1 MGVRLI
7 FIFILL
13 SAFHAAVAQRTT
25 PVRDTVM
32 KGSTIEV
39 IQSYKPQI
47 KQAPKPEWIPQ
58 LPPTDT
64 THPAFSYDVP
74 QQTLYYTYSSTSL
87 KPLALGREKP
97 KLPFP
102 NYVKLGGGNLST
114 LYLDA
119 GIGGISGKA
128 FESNIHLHHISQKG
142 DIEHQ
147 QTSLSGLEAE
157 GTIHGVK
164 TDWQVSLSGARNQ
177 YNYYG
182 YNHLLYNFTN
192 DSVQQAYTSVK
203 AGIAVKNGANNQSK
217 LTYNPGIYGGVY
229 SAAFSTSETSAGLS
243 LPFEYKF
250 DNTVQAIATIKA
262 DYAHLKTLD
271 TGKDNTLAAIVP
283 GIRINIGNFT
293 GTALVGFA
301 VGINNGQYILPDI
314 KFSYR
319 LPRSQATFIAGMQYS
334 VRRNTYE
341 ELTTENP
348 YIANSYTLLQ
358 TRRDEYYA
366 GMQGKA
372 GAHFSFSGR
381 VSFWNFK
388 GLPTYLNN
396 FGDNKQFGIVYDTVD
411 AIAFQLSARYVQGN
425 KWSAG
430 ISGQLYNFTNGK
442 QPYVWHEPALRIKGD
457 FNATL
462 FSKLNVGVYISVLDG
477 IYAKDISNNAVAL
490 DPVLDMGGNAEY
502 QIVKRLSAFVQLS
515 NILNNNYRR
524 WYGYDAYGIN
534 IYGGLRLKF

>member
-13 SAFHAAVAQRTT
+13 SAFHAAVAQRTA

-119 GIGGISGKA
+119 GIGGIRGKA

-147 QTSLSGLEAE
+147 QTSLSGIDADFIVHDSKSDYWIAFT
-157 GTIHGVK
+157 G
-164 TDWQVSLSGARNQ
+164 SRNQ
-177 YNYYG
+177 YNNYG
-182 YNHLLYNFTN
+182 YDHNLYNYQD
-192 DSVQQAYTSVK
+192 DSVRQ
-203 AGIAVKNGANNQSK
+203 
-217 LTYNPGIYGGVY
+217 VY
-229 SAAFSTSETSAGLS
+229 SLARLGVGIKEAYGSNSKILYRGGFYGSIYTASFQTYETNYGIN

-250 DNTVQAIATIKA
+250 DNTVQALVAIRG
-262 DYAHLKTLD
+262 DYAHLKTRD
-271 TGKDNTLAAIVP
+271 TGKDNKLESIIP
-283 GIRINIGNFT
+283 GIRINLGNFT
-293 GTALVGFA
+293 GTALVGIA
-301 VGINNGQYILPDI
+301 LGTGNAKYILPDI

-348 YIANSYTLLQ
+348 YIGNSYTLLQ

-396 FGDNKQFGIVYDTVD
+396 FGDNRQFGIVYDTVD
-411 AIAFQLSARYVQGN
+411 AVSFQLSARYAQGN

-430 ISGQLYNFTNGK
+430 ISGQLYNFTNGT
-442 QPYVWHEPALRIKGD
+442 QQYVWHEPALRIKGD

-490 DPVLDMGGNAEY
+490 SPVLDMGCNAEY

-515 NILNNNYRR
+515 NILNNNYQR

>member
-1 MGVRLI
+1 MSVR
-7 FIFILL
+7 FVFILL
-13 SAFHAAVAQRTT
+13 VLAAVHTARGQRGM
-25 PVRDTVM
+25 PVRDTVI

-39 IQSYKPQI
+39 IQSYKPTI

-64 THPAFSYDVP
+64 THPVFSYDVP
-74 QQTLYYTYSSTSL
+74 QQTLYYTYASSPL
-87 KPLALGREKP
+87 KPLALGRETP
-97 KLPFP
+97 KIPFP

-119 GIGGISGKA
+119 GIGGIRSKA

-157 GTIHGVK
+157 GIIHGGK
-164 TDWQVSLSGARNQ
+164 IDWEVSLSGARNQ

-182 YNHLLYNFTN
+182 YNHGLYSFTD
-192 DSVQQAYTSVK
+192 DSVQQAYTSIK
-203 AGIAVKNGANNQSK
+203 AGLALRNGTNNQSK
-217 LTYNPGIYGGVY
+217 LTYSPSVYGGLY
-229 SAAFSTSETSAGLS
+229 NAAFGTSEVSAGLS

-250 DNTVQAIATIKA
+250 DNTVQALVTIKS

-271 TGKDNTLAAIVP
+271 TAKDNELMAVIP
-283 GIRINIGNFT
+283 GVRVSLGNFT

-301 VGINNGQYILPDI
+301 LGTGNALYILPDI
-314 KFSYR
+314 KFAYR
-319 LPRSQATFIAGMQYS
+319 LPRSQATFIAGMQYT
-334 VRRNTYE
+334 VRQNTYE
-341 ELTTENP
+341 QLTTENP
-348 YIANSYTLLQ
+348 YINNSYTLLQ

-411 AIAFQLSARYVQGN
+411 AVSFQLSARYAQGN

-430 ISGQLYNFTNGK
+430 ISGQLYNFTNGT
-442 QPYVWHEPALRIKGD
+442 QQYVWHEPALRMKGD

-462 FSKLNVGVYISVLDG
+462 FSKLNVGVYICVLDG
-477 IYAKDISNNAVAL
+477 IYAKDISNKAVAL
-490 DPVLDMGGNAEY
+490 SPVLDIGGNAEY

-515 NILNNNYRR
+515 NIFNNNYQR
-524 WYGYDAYGIN
+524 WYGYNAYGIN